1 MAKLENSQE
10 NGNLQHVR
18 GVPRGAPLKF
28 SFRMAEPLRCEE
40 IATQNK
46 MRGNLSNDETVGIA
60 QQYLKGDLIEKSKV
74 FDTAIAM
81 TNALSS
87 LRMTKESSNL
97 DLMIKSLTGEM
108 KGLRGDLRGLPSKM
122 PTSHSGFNNKTGMV
136 EHISKKLGR
145 EQKVLER
152 LNRS

>member
-1 MAKLENSQE
+1 M
-10 NGNLQHVR
+10 
-18 GVPRGAPLKF
+18 GVAPLGNITDNYLG
-28 SFRMAEPLRCEE
+28 SVGGQVFRFDGNEAILNPD
-40 IATQNK
+40 QNK
-46 MRGNLSNDETVGIA
+46 KRGGLSNDETVDVA
-60 QQYLKGDLIEKSKV
+60 HRYLKGDLIEKSKV

-87 LRMTKESSNL
+87 LRMTKESGNL

-122 PTSHSGFNNKTGMV
+122 PTSHSGFSNKTGMV
-136 EHISKKLGR
+136 EHITKKLGR
-145 EQKVLER
+145 EQTIMER